1 MKRLYFLILLLLVS
15 TFTFAQPTNYLTM
28 VQQKMQALK
37 WVTGKWQGTVSI
49 MGADGSRQEYK
60 QAVEFTPKLKS
71 SMLLFTEA
79 ANRGQDTVFQ
89 NIGIFGYDALK
100 SKYTIQAYTN
110 GGMQIQADVEVQ
122 YKKMIWRLPLANSLI
137 RYTITLNE
145 KGQWH
150 QVGEGSG
157 DGGQNW
163 TLFFESKLSPVK
175 NQK

>member
-1 MKRLYFLILLLLVS
+1 MKCLYVLIISLLVS
-15 TFTFAQPTNYLTM
+15 TFTFAQSANYLPA
-28 VQQKMQALK
+28 VQQKIQALK

-49 MGADGSRQEYK
+49 MGPDGSKQEY
-60 QAVEFTPKLKS
+60 QQTVEFRPKLKNS
-71 SMLLFTEA
+71 ILQFTEA

-89 NIGIFGYDALK
+89 NIGMLGYDALK

-122 YKKMIWRLPLANSLI
+122 DKKMIWRLPLPNTLI

-150 QVGEGSG
+150 QIGEGSAD
-157 DGGQNW
+157 DGQTWN
-163 TLFFESKLSPVK
+163 LFFESKLSPVK